1 MTSPIARPWREF
13 TFRAPDGI
21 LLFARDR
28 GPLGSSLTPLLCLP
42 GLTRNSMDFEP
53 LAEQLGESRRL
64 IALDYRGRGRSQ
76 YAPDPS
82 TYTPRHELEDAIA
95 LLDHL
100 KLDRVC
106 VVGTSRGGIIA
117 MLMAAIH
124 APRLAGAVLNDIGPR
139 LETTGLLRIARLVAQ
154 PASLG
159 SWADAIA
166 SLKDSNPGIENI
178 TEDCWLRFAK
188 RLFRQEGEQVIADHD
203 PGIAHTFPTAEDIAN
218 NRNAELWQFFTAL
231 RDKPCAVLRG
241 ENSDLLSEATVAEMA
256 SLHPG
261 LIAVTVRDRGHVPF
275 LDEPESLA
283 AIRAVA
289 AACD

>member
-1 MTSPIARPWREF
+1 M
-13 TFRAPDGI
+13 

-42 GLTRNSMDFEP
+42 GLTRNSKDFDP
-53 LAEQLGESRRL
+53 LADHLDEPRRL

-76 YAPDPS
+76 YAPDPG

-100 KLDRVC
+100 KLGRVC
-106 VVGTSRGGIIA
+106 VAGTSRGGIIA
-117 MLMAAIH
+117 MLMAASH
-124 APRLAGAVLNDIGPR
+124 ASRLAGAVLNDIGPR
-139 LETTGLLRIARLVAQ
+139 LETAGLMRIARLVAK
-154 PASLG
+154 PASFG
-159 SWADAIA
+159 SWPEAIT
-166 SLKDSNPGIENI
+166 SLKASNPGIENI
-178 TEDCWLRFAK
+178 AEDGWIRFAE
-188 RLFRQEGEQVIADHD
+188 RIFRQVGEQVIADHD
-203 PGIAHTFPTAEDIAN
+203 PRIAHTFPTADDIAN
-218 NRNAELWQFFTAL
+218 NRNAELWQFFAAL
-231 RDKPCAVLRG
+231 KEKPCAVLRG

-256 SLHPG
+256 RLHPG